1 MTIGHWQRRIVAM
14 PDERPTGSTPKRT
27 MRSRNESMDLI
38 LDSATELLL
47 THRPEKLTIR
57 EIAESAGLHHRYIPD
72 YFGGKAELLA
82 VVYARVAQEA
92 ADAVAFPFAAD
103 GIHPNIIRMA
113 RLAVWLSANHPTGVP
128 DTGHPLRKRI
138 LPLLREQFGLDEDI
152 AGLMFERLVASVL
165 VLAAFPDVLGPDPI
179 DVEKH
184 VELEMSLLA
193 TVGASTR
200 EIP

>member
-1 MTIGHWQRRIVAM
+1 M
-14 PDERPTGSTPKRT
+14 PDERPAGSIPKRT
-27 MRSRNESMDLI
+27 MRSRSDSMDLI
-38 LDSATELLL
+38 MDSATELLL
-47 THRPEKLTIR
+47 IHRPEELTIR
-57 EIAESAGLHHRYIPD
+57 DIAASAGLHHRYIPD

-138 LPLLREQFGLDEDI
+138 LPLLREQFGLDEDV
-152 AGLMFERLVASVL
+152 ADLMFERLVASVL

-179 DVEKH
+179 DLKKH